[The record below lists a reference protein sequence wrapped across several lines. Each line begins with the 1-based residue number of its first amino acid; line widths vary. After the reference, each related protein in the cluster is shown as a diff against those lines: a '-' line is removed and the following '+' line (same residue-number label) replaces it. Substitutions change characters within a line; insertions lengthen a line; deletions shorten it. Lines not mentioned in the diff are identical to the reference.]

1 MILGQAASPD
11 GGSVAEGGWKRRA
24 LMDGRLRHLMLA
36 VVILTVGL
44 PLAAR

>member
-1 MILGQAASPD
+1 
-11 GGSVAEGGWKRRA
+11 
-24 LMDGRLRHLMLA
+24 MDGRLRHLMLA